1 MEINERSPTD
11 HKTNPG
17 RRRKLPLLL
26 LLGVAATLL
35 SSYGIWRAFNPPVPT
50 AVADDLI
57 SSIDLEASLPS
68 DGAGTSAPQNVPAPA
83 NDGEMKALE
92 ERKKALQEQA
102 GKSPHKGAIK
112 ANGETD
118 CEQILKDFEA
128 EIEKSIKAK
137 QISPKLLDTTNDP
150 FLIKCQKDPEFM
162 RRFNEVYNKLL
173 QIPEE

>member
-11 HKTNPG
+11 PKINPG
-17 RRRKLPLLL
+17 RRKKLPLLL

-35 SSYGIWRAFNPPVPT
+35 SSYGIWRVFNPPLPT

-57 SSIDLEASLPS
+57 SSIDMEPSLPS
-68 DGAGTSAPQNVPAPA
+68 DGTGTSAATNLPAA
-83 NDGEMKALE
+83 TNDGEVKALE
-92 ERKKALQEQA
+92 ERKKALIDQA
-102 GKSPHKGAIK
+102 GKSPHKDAVK